1 MAAAKGP
8 AEKRQS
14 FLPHPHPTATCWE
27 DRCVLD
33 DPARWNEKVTS
44 MTTSYVNFLRE
55 GIPCPKAGCGMW
67 LPQESRRANV
77 LPWAPGGSA
86 RRGGGGRAGAAAAEE
101 IIDLTIDEDAPV
113 VRASAMGGGG
123 GGRRGD

>member
-33 DPARWNEKVTS
+33 DPARWNEKVTF

-55 GIPCPKAGCGMW
+55 GIPCPTAGCGMW

-77 LPWAPGGSA
+77 LPWAPDGSA
-86 RRGGGGRAGAAAAEE
+86 RRGGGRAGVAAAEE
-101 IIDLTIDEDAPV
+101 VIDLTIDEDAPV

-123 GGRRGD
+123 GTTR